1 MNRNRVGKF
10 RMDETESQADIT
22 LLDDNSIV
30 MIPKSYVIKQ
40 DANGNEIP
48 LLGPGDRFII
58 LQDNMGYGFAYV
70 YNKHMYLLETP
81 YDTRAFVHNIPF
93 LDKIV
98 FAHALRREVARRNQ
112 VPSLIIYKNL
122 RKLIK
127 ERVDLEHRLMKQL

>member
-70 YNKHMYLLETP
+70 YNKHMYLVEIP
-81 YDTRAFVHNIPF
+81 YDTRAFIRNIP
-93 LDKIV
+93 LMDKIV
-98 FAHALRREVARRNQ
+98 FAHALRREVLRRNQ
-112 VPSLIIYKNL
+112 VPSLMIYKNL
-122 RKLIK
+122 RKLIAD
-127 ERVDLEHRLMKQL
+127 RVSMEQGLTK

>member
-40 DANGNEIP
+40 DANGNDIP

-70 YNKHMYLLETP
+70 YNKHLYMVETP
-81 YDTRAFVHNIPF
+81 YDARAFIQDIPVMDRVV
-93 LDKIV
+93 L
-98 FAHALRREVARRNQ
+98 AYALRREVARRKQ
-112 VPSLIIYKNL
+112 KPSLMAYKNL
-122 RKLIK
+122 QKLI
-127 ERVDLEHRLMKQL
+127 VDRIKTEQQSTKQL